1 MTYNKLTLDQSFVY
15 LTIVMCALFLAYSEF
30 FKNLSIVLM
39 FFYLL
44 YHVLV
49 GNLTIKRD
57 LVNIALI
64 IHLLVVLIGVWTGIN
79 YQETLTQFSDI
90 LKIVIVFLFFR
101 EVNLSF
107 ISLQNVIVFLIIG
120 FIATV
125 GHSMADY
132 LIYGSD
138 FLKLN
143 SVGSINRSATY
154 IMYIFIVSLVL
165 KDFFQSKY
173 VRILLFFGL
182 VISVSA
188 LILGGSRMVIF
199 SLPII
204 IALYIFLQKKYS
216 FNKFLLLGFLS
227 ALLAIIIIFL
237 FPDSRVSS
245 RFYQGFSDPARMQI
259 WMSSIYAWWSN
270 NIFFGIG
277 VGNSIFIDVADY
289 FDNAITRNIDNTHQL
304 YLDMLLERG
313 FLGFVTFFTFLG
325 SLLFFDVKKERKTLI
340 QLLIFSMCLMG
351 FANITFRYEF
361 ALLFVIIIGSI
372 LNSSLK
378 KY

>member
-138 FLKLN
+138 SLKLN